1 MERITMRLVG
11 NILLEGRMFDYELY
25 VDGTPRT
32 ESLLLVETVGDQYVL
47 QVGDQVYTSLNHDF
61 DYRGLVDTLA
71 EVLGNG
77 AVIDYC
83 SWEFKDIVNDWLE
96 VGCDSA
102 FDIKG
107 EVDNYFE
114 SLKRQQFLEGC

>member
-1 MERITMRLVG
+1 MENIKITILG
-11 NILLEGRMFDYELY
+11 TILLEGRAFNNEIY
-25 VDGTPRT
+25 VDGMPRT
-32 ESLLLVETVGDQYVL
+32 ELLRLLETFDNQYLL
-47 QVGDQVYTSLNHDF
+47 QVGDHIYTSLNYDF

-71 EVLGNG
+71 EVLGDG

-83 SWEFKDIVNDWLE
+83 AWEFKEIVSDWLE

-102 FDIKG
+102 LDIQG

-114 SLKRQQFLEGC
+114 SFKRRQFLEGC